1 MKLFLLI
8 HKITKFILERTQSL
22 CKHKDKLFPKIS
34 YYSYDCQVK
43 LKGSSWVLS
52 PQEAITDHCK
62 TPLRPPQI
70 DPPYSL

>member
-34 YYSYDCQVK
+34 YYSYDSWVK
-43 LKGSSWVLS
+43 LKGSPWVLY
-52 PQEAITDHCK
+52 PLEAITDHC
-62 TPLRPPQI
+62 PHRPPQI
-70 DPPYSL
+70 DPPYLL